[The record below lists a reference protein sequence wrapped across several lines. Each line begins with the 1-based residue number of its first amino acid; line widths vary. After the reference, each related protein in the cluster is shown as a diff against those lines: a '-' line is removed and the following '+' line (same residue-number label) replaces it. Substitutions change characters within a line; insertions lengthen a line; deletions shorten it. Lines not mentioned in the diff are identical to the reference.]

1 MGNSYF
7 FNLKSTDY
15 RLCYAVVTDAPAHI
29 QELSKLVANPHSGAV
44 VTFCGDVRDHDGGKE
59 VASLLYEIHPSA
71 PEQIKLITESII
83 GRFEIEKVAVA
94 HRYGDIAIGETAFAV
109 AVSAAHRQAAF
120 DACAAIVDE
129 VKAKLPIWK
138 HQKFTDGTDQWV
150 NCA

>member
-1 MGNSYF
+1 MPE
-7 FNLKSTDY
+7 LV
-15 RLCYAVVTDAPAHI
+15 YAVVTDAPVHI

-138 HQKFTDGTDQWV
+138 HQKFTDGSDEWV
-150 NCA
+150 NSA

>member
-1 MGNSYF
+1 MPE
-7 FNLKSTDY
+7 LV
-15 RLCYAVVTDAPAHI
+15 YAVVTDAPVHI

-44 VTFCGDVRDHDGGKE
+44 VTFCGDFRDNDGGKE
-59 VASLLYEIHPSA
+59 VASLLYEVHPSA
-71 PEQIKLITESII
+71 PEQIKIITQSVI

-94 HRYGDIAIGETAFAV
+94 HRYGQIPIGETAFAV

-138 HQKFTDGTDQWV
+138 HQKFTDGSDEWV

>member
-1 MGNSYF
+1 MPE
-7 FNLKSTDY
+7 LV
-15 RLCYAVVTDAPAHI
+15 YAVVTDVPVHI

-71 PEQIKLITESII
+71 PEQIKLITQSVI

-138 HQKFTDGTDQWV
+138 HQKFTDGSDEWV

>member
-1 MGNSYF
+1 MPE
-7 FNLKSTDY
+7 LV
-15 RLCYAVVTDAPAHI
+15 YAVVTDAPVHI
-29 QELSKLVANPHSGAV
+29 QELSKLVASPHSGAV

-71 PEQIKLITESII
+71 PEQIKLITQSIM

-120 DACAAIVDE
+120 DACSAIVDE

-138 HQKFTDGTDQWV
+138 HQKFTDGSDEWV

>member
-1 MGNSYF
+1 MPE
-7 FNLKSTDY
+7 LV
-15 RLCYAVVTDAPAHI
+15 YAVVTDAPVHI
-29 QELSKLVANPHSGAV
+29 QELSKFVANPHSGAV

-71 PEQIKLITESII
+71 PEQIKPITESII

-138 HQKFTDGTDQWV
+138 HQKFTDGSDEWV

>member
-1 MGNSYF
+1 MPE
-7 FNLKSTDY
+7 LI
-15 RLCYAVVTDAPAHI
+15 YAVVTDAPVHI

-71 PEQIKLITESII
+71 PEQIKLITESVI

-94 HRYGDIAIGETAFAV
+94 HRYGQIPIGETAFAV

-138 HQKFTDGTDQWV
+138 HQKFTDGSDEWV

>member
-1 MGNSYF
+1 MPE
-7 FNLKSTDY
+7 LV
-15 RLCYAVVTDAPAHI
+15 YAVVTDAPVHI
-29 QELSKLVANPHSGAV
+29 AELSKLVTNPHSGAV

-71 PEQIKLITESII
+71 PEQIKLITRSVI
-83 GRFEIEKVAVA
+83 GRFDIEKVAVA
-94 HRYGDIAIGETAFAV
+94 HRFGDIAIGETAFAV

-138 HQKFTDGTDQWV
+138 HQKFTDGSDEWV

>member
-1 MGNSYF
+1 MPE
-7 FNLKSTDY
+7 LV
-15 RLCYAVVTDAPAHI
+15 YAVVTDAPVHI

-71 PEQIKLITESII
+71 PEQIKLITESIM

-138 HQKFTDGTDQWV
+138 HQKFTDGSDEWV

>member
-1 MGNSYF
+1 MPE
-7 FNLKSTDY
+7 LV
-15 RLCYAVVTDAPAHI
+15 YAVVTNAPVHI

-44 VTFCGDVRDHDGGKE
+44 VTFCGDVRNHDGGKE

-71 PEQIKLITESII
+71 PEQIKLITESVM

-120 DACAAIVDE
+120 DACSAIVDE

-138 HQKFTDGTDQWV
+138 HQKFTDQWV

>member
-1 MGNSYF
+1 MPE
-7 FNLKSTDY
+7 LV
-15 RLCYAVVTDAPAHI
+15 YAIVTDAPVHI
-29 QELSKLVANPHSGAV
+29 QELSKLVANPESGAV

-71 PEQIKLITESII
+71 PEQIKLITQSVI

-120 DACAAIVDE
+120 DACSAIVNA
-129 VKAKLPIWK
+129 VKDQLPIWK
-138 HQKFTDGTDQWV
+138 HQKFTDGSDEWV

>member
-1 MGNSYF
+1 VPEIV
-7 FNLKSTDY
+7 
-15 RLCYAVVTDAPAHI
+15 YAVITDAPVHI
-29 QELSKLVANPHSGAV
+29 QQLSKLVANPHSGAV

-71 PEQIKLITESII
+71 PEQIKVITQSVI

-94 HRYGDIAIGETAFAV
+94 HRYGQIPIGETAFAV

-138 HQKFTDGTDQWV
+138 HQKFTDGSDEWV

>member
-1 MGNSYF
+1 MPE
-7 FNLKSTDY
+7 LV
-15 RLCYAVVTDAPAHI
+15 YAVVTDVPVHI

-71 PEQIKLITESII
+71 PEQIKLITESIM
-83 GRFEIEKVAVA
+83 GRFEIEKVAIA

-120 DACAAIVDE
+120 DACAAIVDD

-138 HQKFTDGTDQWV
+138 HQKFTDGSDEWV

>member
-1 MGNSYF
+1 MPE
-7 FNLKSTDY
+7 LV
-15 RLCYAVVTDAPAHI
+15 YAVVTNAPVHI

-44 VTFCGDVRDHDGGKE
+44 VTFCGDVRNHDGGKE

-71 PEQIKLITESII
+71 PEQIKLITESVM

-109 AVSAAHRQAAF
+109 AVSAPHRQAAF
-120 DACAAIVDE
+120 DACSAIVDE

-138 HQKFTDGTDQWV
+138 HQKSPMAAMSG
-150 NCA
+150 

>member
-1 MGNSYF
+1 MPE
-7 FNLKSTDY
+7 LV
-15 RLCYAVVTDAPAHI
+15 YAVVTDAPVHI

-44 VTFCGDVRDHDGGKE
+44 VTFCGDVRDHAGGKE

-71 PEQIKLITESII
+71 PEQIKLITQSIM

-109 AVSAAHRQAAF
+109 AVSAAQRQAPV

-138 HQKFTDGTDQWV
+138 HQKFTDGSDEWV

>member
-1 MGNSYF
+1 MPE
-7 FNLKSTDY
+7 LV
-15 RLCYAVVTDAPAHI
+15 YAVVTDAPVHI
-29 QELSKLVANPHSGAV
+29 QELSKLVANPHSGAI
-44 VTFCGDVRDHDGGKE
+44 VTFCGDVRNHDGGKE

-71 PEQIKLITESII
+71 SEQIKLITQSIM

-94 HRYGDIAIGETAFAV
+94 HRYGNIAIGETAFAV

-120 DACAAIVDE
+120 DACSAIVNE

-138 HQKFTDGTDQWV
+138 HQKFTDGSDEWV

>member
-1 MGNSYF
+1 MPE
-7 FNLKSTDY
+7 LV
-15 RLCYAVVTDAPAHI
+15 YAVVTDAPVHI

-44 VTFCGDVRDHDGGKE
+44 VTFCGDVRNHDGGKE

-71 PEQIKLITESII
+71 PEQIKLITQSII

-109 AVSAAHRQAAF
+109 AVSAPHRQAAF

-138 HQKFTDGTDQWV
+138 HQKFTDGSDEWV

>member
-1 MGNSYF
+1 MPE
-7 FNLKSTDY
+7 LV
-15 RLCYAVVTDAPAHI
+15 YAVVTDAPVHI

-71 PEQIKLITESII
+71 PEQIKLITQSVM
-83 GRFEIEKVAVA
+83 GRFEIAKVAVA
-94 HRYGDIAIGETAFAV
+94 HRYGNIAIGETAFAV

-120 DACAAIVDE
+120 DACSAIVDE

>member
-1 MGNSYF
+1 MPE
-7 FNLKSTDY
+7 LV
-15 RLCYAVVTDAPAHI
+15 YAVVTDVPVHI

-44 VTFCGDVRDHDGGKE
+44 VTFCGDVRNHDGGKE

-71 PEQIKLITESII
+71 PEQIKLITESVM

-120 DACAAIVDE
+120 DACSAIVDE

>member
-1 MGNSYF
+1 MPE
-7 FNLKSTDY
+7 LV
-15 RLCYAVVTDAPAHI
+15 YAIVTDAPVHI

-44 VTFCGDVRDHDGGKE
+44 VTFCGDVRNHDGGKE

-71 PEQIKLITESII
+71 PEQIKLITESVM

-120 DACAAIVDE
+120 DACSAIVDE

>member
-1 MGNSYF
+1 MPE
-7 FNLKSTDY
+7 LV
-15 RLCYAVVTDAPAHI
+15 YAVVTNAPVHI

-44 VTFCGDVRDHDGGKE
+44 VTFCGDVRNHDGGKE

-71 PEQIKLITESII
+71 PEQIKLITQSVI

-120 DACAAIVDE
+120 DACSAIVDE

-138 HQKFTDGTDQWV
+138 HQKFTDGSDEWV

>member
-1 MGNSYF
+1 MPE
-7 FNLKSTDY
+7 LV
-15 RLCYAVVTDAPAHI
+15 YAVVTDAPVHI

-44 VTFCGDVRDHDGGKE
+44 VTFCGDVRNHDGGKE

-71 PEQIKLITESII
+71 PEQIKLITQSIM

-120 DACAAIVDE
+120 DACSAIVDE

>member
-1 MGNSYF
+1 MPE
-7 FNLKSTDY
+7 LV
-15 RLCYAVVTDAPAHI
+15 YAVVTDAPVHI

-71 PEQIKLITESII
+71 PEQINLLTHSVI

-138 HQKFTDGTDQWV
+138 HQKFTDGSDEWV

>member
-1 MGNSYF
+1 MPE
-7 FNLKSTDY
+7 LV
-15 RLCYAVVTDAPAHI
+15 YAVVTDAPVHI

-44 VTFCGDVRDHDGGKE
+44 VTFCGDVRNHDGGKE

-71 PEQIKLITESII
+71 PEQIKLITQSIM

-120 DACAAIVDE
+120 DACSAIVDE

-138 HQKFTDGTDQWV
+138 HQKFTDGSDEWV

>member
-1 MGNSYF
+1 MPE
-7 FNLKSTDY
+7 LV
-15 RLCYAVVTDAPAHI
+15 YAVVTNAPVHI

-44 VTFCGDVRDHDGGKE
+44 VTFCGDVRNHDGGKE

-71 PEQIKLITESII
+71 PEQIKLITESVM

-120 DACAAIVDE
+120 DACSAIVDE

>member
-1 MGNSYF
+1 MPE
-7 FNLKSTDY
+7 LV
-15 RLCYAVVTDAPAHI
+15 YAVVTDTPVNIA
-29 QELSKLVANPHSGAV
+29 ELSKLVTNPHSGAV
-44 VTFCGDVRDHDGGKE
+44 VTFCGDVRNHDGGKE

-71 PEQIKLITESII
+71 PEQIKLIAESII
-83 GRFEIEKVAVA
+83 DRFEIEKVAVA
-94 HRYGDIAIGETAFAV
+94 HRYGNIAIGETAFAV

-138 HQKFTDGTDQWV
+138 HQKFTDGSDEWV

>member
-1 MGNSYF
+1 MPE
-7 FNLKSTDY
+7 LV
-15 RLCYAVVTDAPAHI
+15 YAIVTDAPVHI
-29 QELSKLVANPHSGAV
+29 QELSKLVANPESGAV

-71 PEQIKLITESII
+71 PEQIRLITQALI
-83 GRFEIEKVAVA
+83 GQFEIEKVAVA

-120 DACAAIVDE
+120 DACSAIVGE

>member
-1 MGNSYF
+1 MPE
-7 FNLKSTDY
+7 LV
-15 RLCYAVVTDAPAHI
+15 YAVVTDAPVHI

-71 PEQIKLITESII
+71 PEQIKLITQSVIA
-83 GRFEIEKVAVA
+83 RFEIEKVAVA
-94 HRYGDIAIGETAFAV
+94 HRYGNIAIGETAFAV

-120 DACAAIVDE
+120 DACSAIVDE

-138 HQKFTDGTDQWV
+138 HQKFTDGSDEWV

>member
-1 MGNSYF
+1 MPE
-7 FNLKSTDY
+7 LV
-15 RLCYAVVTDAPAHI
+15 YAVVTDAPVHI

-71 PEQIKLITESII
+71 PEQIKLITQSVI

-120 DACAAIVDE
+120 DACSAIVDE
-129 VKAKLPIWK
+129 VTAKLPIWK
-138 HQKFTDGTDQWV
+138 HQKFTDGSDEWV

>member
-1 MGNSYF
+1 MPE
-7 FNLKSTDY
+7 LV
-15 RLCYAVVTDAPAHI
+15 YAVVTDATIHI

-71 PEQIKLITESII
+71 PEQIKLITESVI

-120 DACAAIVDE
+120 DACSAIVDE

-138 HQKFTDGTDQWV
+138 HQKFTDGSDEWV

>member
-1 MGNSYF
+1 MPE
-7 FNLKSTDY
+7 LV
-15 RLCYAVVTDAPAHI
+15 YAVVTDAPVHI
-29 QELSKLVANPHSGAV
+29 QELSKLVTNPHSGAV

-71 PEQIKLITESII
+71 PEQIKLITESVM

-138 HQKFTDGTDQWV
+138 HQKFTDGSDEWV

>member
-1 MGNSYF
+1 MPE
-7 FNLKSTDY
+7 LV
-15 RLCYAVVTDAPAHI
+15 YAVVTDAPVNIA
-29 QELSKLVANPHSGAV
+29 ELSKLVTNPQSGAV
-44 VTFCGDVRDHDGGKE
+44 VTFCGDVRNHDGGKE

-71 PEQIKLITESII
+71 PEQIKLIAESII
-83 GRFEIEKVAVA
+83 DRFDIEKVAVA
-94 HRYGDIAIGETAFAV
+94 HRYGNIAIGETALAV

>member
-1 MGNSYF
+1 MPE
-7 FNLKSTDY
+7 LV
-15 RLCYAVVTDAPAHI
+15 YAVVTDAPVHI
-29 QELSKLVANPHSGAV
+29 QELSKLVANPHSGAI

-71 PEQIKLITESII
+71 PEQIKLITQSIM

-138 HQKFTDGTDQWV
+138 HQKFTDGRDQWV